1 MYIYIYTYLRV
12 TCSLKVKYEKPKA
25 WRADE
30 APRTACPPTQWLLW
44 APHGRCQGS
53 RFHVIRSMTLRC
65 FKKEQDIWRT
75 LKKHS
80 YLFRLISR
88 RALVFF
94 RLALECTVSELN
106 CADMWRTML
115 TCESRIERTWF
126 NRTAS
131 LPTFQTTDFIHVIV
145 HGVAACCTQP
155 M

>member
-1 MYIYIYTYLRV
+1 MYVYIYTHI
-12 TCSLKVKYEKPKA
+12 CE
-25 WRADE
+25 
-30 APRTACPPTQWLLW
+30 LLALWKSNMKNRKLDVLMKRQGPLVHKRSGSW